1 VLVVWTARR
10 SSAGNSGGGVS
21 CSQLLR
27 HERIM
32 AVQVC
37 SQSSARVSRGVS
49 AAWVVGAVWMA
60 CMDLV
65 MGPRC
70 VLEVQRRLLGAMCI
84 AQVCA
89 VASGQVAR
97 IESGRAFQ
105 PVAAHDERVGRA
117 PVSQLAQHRRLM
129 LGVLAA
135 DTAQPQGQDVALC
148 GQIDACGD
156 VDGPVRDLRVAD
168 FDGYRV
174 DQKHRIDDHVARQPA
189 EAALVLRRP

>member
-1 VLVVWTARR
+1 
-10 SSAGNSGGGVS
+10 
-21 CSQLLR
+21 
-27 HERIM
+27 
-32 AVQVC
+32 
-37 SQSSARVSRGVS
+37 
-49 AAWVVGAVWMA
+49 
-60 CMDLV
+60 
-65 MGPRC
+65 
-70 VLEVQRRLLGAMCI
+70 MCA

-97 IESGRAFQ
+97 IESGGPFQ

-135 DTAQPQGQDVALC
+135 DRAQPQAQDVALC

-174 DQKHRIDDHVARQPA
+174 DQKHRIDGLRGPVLPHGHVGGDLAGGLRGRLTARRGVVD
-189 EAALVLRRP
+189 LG